1 MLAYHVGRDF
11 FPTVDAGLI
20 QLHVR
25 APART
30 RIEDT
35 EKYFQQ
41 VEDHIRGVIPES
53 ERELILDNIGI
64 PQRLY
69 NLAFTDNTIIGV
81 NDGIIQISLKEN
93 HRPTQGYLRTLR
105 RELPEASPAC
115 SSISSRP
122 IW

>member
-1 MLAYHVGRDF
+1 MLAATSS
-11 FPTVDAGLI
+11 PTVDAGLI

-25 APART
+25 APGRT

-35 EKYFQQ
+35 EKYFQH
-41 VEDHIRGVIPES
+41 VEDYIRGVIPAP

-69 NLAFTDNTIIGV
+69 NLAFSDNTVIGV
-81 NDGIIQISLKEN
+81 NDGIIQVALKEN
-93 HRPTQGYLRTLR
+93 HRPTQDYIGRC
-105 RELPEASPAC
+105 ASGCRKRFLAC
-115 SSISSRP
+115 SSISSPP